1 MPAGNPDLKK
11 KNFPS
16 ISPTAVIFFFLLQDA
31 NKSQVT
37 PKPLPGQRYWEV
49 FFFKLHQRKKIQHPT
64 RSLQRETEA
73 YPCLCPVLGEPKS
86 NVKAMC

>member
-49 FFFKLHQRKKIQHPT
+49 FFF
-64 RSLQRETEA
+64 
-73 YPCLCPVLGEPKS
+73 
-86 NVKAMC
+86 